1 MSHSVIFLSLNL
13 TSVKSIHVHVDMFQ
27 LSLHKKIF
35 FSIPKF
41 CQVKNEGYDGREA
54 NVDSQDEEPS
64 QWNLPGSL
72 LYSVTI
78 ITTIGSTSM
87 ITMFVNYWLLQYGR
101 LRSHSSQNYLWSDCH
116 HGICSVRI
124 ANIYVVAQQCWY
136 SSGPDFYIPLCQC
149 LLLCL

>member
-87 ITMFVNYWLLQYGR
+87 ITTRCPKKR
-101 LRSHSSQNYLWSDCH
+101 LAV
-116 HGICSVRI
+116 GK
-124 ANIYVVAQQCWY
+124 
-136 SSGPDFYIPLCQC
+136 
-149 LLLCL
+149 